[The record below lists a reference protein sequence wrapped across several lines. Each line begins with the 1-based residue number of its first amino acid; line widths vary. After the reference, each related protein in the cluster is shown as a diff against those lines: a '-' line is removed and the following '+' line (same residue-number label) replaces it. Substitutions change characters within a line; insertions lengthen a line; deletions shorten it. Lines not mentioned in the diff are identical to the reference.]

1 MSSRKAA
8 SIPHLGKRVEDDK
21 TVERLATEFAAKV
34 QKLEFSRAEGLSFLL
49 AISNRLNRQLVT

>member
-8 SIPHLGKRVEDDK
+8 GIPHLAKQVKDNK

-34 QKLEFSRAEGLSFLL
+34 QRLEFSRDEGLSFLL
-49 AISNRLNRQLVT
+49 ARSNRLNRQLIT

>member
-8 SIPHLGKRVEDDK
+8 GIPHLAKQVKDNK

-34 QKLEFSRAEGLSFLL
+34 QRLEFSRDEGLSFL
-49 AISNRLNRQLVT
+49 